1 MARGARIARHTGA
14 RANPALHSGTF
25 ALSVAPPMVA
35 PREKPTAHRPL
46 IQRKGVKRALVNVGG
61 AVETAG
67 DPALAAR
74 LVDAL
79 TLRPGERDATLTHP
93 FHAYP
98 ARLHPEVA
106 RALVAA
112 LAPARGQ
119 TVLDPFCG
127 SGTVLVEALAAGH
140 RALGR
145 DLSPLAVELATVKTA
160 VLAGDARRAIVEA
173 TRSAAERARGLCE
186 TGMKL
191 PVPPGE
197 ARWFAPHT
205 LREVAALAE
214 ALRRAPAAV
223 RPALRMLLSS
233 VLVKVSLQASDSDT
247 RIVRKRVAPG
257 EAIHF
262 FAYKSRELD
271 RCLAALAEALPPGA
285 RADVRVDD
293 ATALATVPAGAV
305 DAIVTSPPYANT
317 YDYAAHHAR
326 RYAWLGLDAA
336 GMLAGEIGAARW
348 FEVPEAGAL
357 RFRRELGAMCAAFAR
372 VLAPGARAAVV
383 IADGAAGAEAL
394 RADKMLREAAAGAGL
409 AVVARAS
416 QDRKVF
422 DTDSVRAFSKRPKR
436 EHVIVLGHPDRSP

>member
-1 MARGARIARHTGA
+1 
-14 RANPALHSGTF
+14 
-25 ALSVAPPMVA
+25 MVA

-61 AVETAG
+61 EVETAG

-74 LVDAL
+74 LVAAL

-106 RALVAA
+106 RSLIAA
-112 LAPARGQ
+112 LSPAPGSI
-119 TVLDPFCG
+119 VLDPFCG
-127 SGTVLVEALAAGH
+127 SGTVLVEALVAGH
-140 RALGR
+140 RAMGR
-145 DLSPLAVELATVKTA
+145 DLSPLAVELASVKTQ
-160 VLAGDARRAIVEA
+160 VLRPDARRAIVEA
-173 TRSAAERARGLCE
+173 TRAAAERARAACE
-186 TGMKL
+186 AGAKL

-214 ALRRAPAAV
+214 AVRKAPSAAL
-223 RPALRMLLSS
+223 PALRMLLSS

-247 RIVRKRVAPG
+247 RLVKKRVAPG

-262 FAYKSRELD
+262 FAYKARELD
-271 RCLAALAEALPPGA
+271 RCLAALAEALPGGA
-285 RADVRVDD
+285 RADVQEDD
-293 ATALATVPAGAV
+293 ATSLATVPDGSA

-336 GMLAGEIGAARW
+336 RMGAGEVGAARW

-383 IADGAAGAEAL
+383 IGDGAAGGEAL
-394 RADKMLREAAAGAGL
+394 RADRMLREAAEGAGL

-416 QDRKVF
+416 QERRVF
-422 DTDSVRAFSKRPKR
+422 DTESVRAFSKRPKR
-436 EHVIVLGHPDRSP
+436 EHVIVLGHTDRSQ

>member
-1 MARGARIARHTGA
+1 MARGERIARRTGA

-160 VLAGDARRAIVEA
+160 VLAADARRAIVEA

-186 TGMKL
+186 AGMKL

-214 ALRRAPAAV
+214 ALRRAPDFS
-223 RPALRMLLSS
+223 RLCMGQGL
-233 VLVKVSLQASDSDT
+233 
-247 RIVRKRVAPG
+247 
-257 EAIHF
+257 
-262 FAYKSRELD
+262 REL
-271 RCLAALAEALPPGA
+271 P
-285 RADVRVDD
+285 
-293 ATALATVPAGAV
+293 
-305 DAIVTSPPYANT
+305 
-317 YDYAAHHAR
+317 
-326 RYAWLGLDAA
+326 
-336 GMLAGEIGAARW
+336 
-348 FEVPEAGAL
+348 
-357 RFRRELGAMCAAFAR
+357 
-372 VLAPGARAAVV
+372 
-383 IADGAAGAEAL
+383 
-394 RADKMLREAAAGAGL
+394 
-409 AVVARAS
+409 
-416 QDRKVF
+416 
-422 DTDSVRAFSKRPKR
+422 
-436 EHVIVLGHPDRSP
+436 